1 MKNRNYP
8 LARHFLKRNG
18 ANPPAFRVVKIKTE
32 NNYLLSIK
40 TLIVGLLILSQL
52 ALIILIHLIATK
64 VYYWYLGFS
73 FFATIACC
81 LSVLSSKK
89 HGLSKSVWILFLLL
103 TFYFG
108 YTIYFLSDER
118 IFFRK
123 SRKKYDKVFSESDK
137 YHEKYRQPDASRVVQ
152 KDSEYLYRTGK
163 FNTYTNTDLKYF
175 PTGAKFFDDVIE
187 NLKKAEKFIFIEY
200 FIVADGVLLD
210 RIFNI
215 LSEKVKSG
223 VDVRIIYDD
232 MGSHKKLSRKTKSK
246 IIKAGIKLKPFN
258 RLIPYFSVALNY
270 RDHRKIVVIDGKI
283 AYTGGCNLA
292 DEYINE
298 KRLFGYW
305 KDNGIRLK
313 GPAVDSFSL
322 IFLRQWQFLTGKSED
337 YNQYFNHFDNY
348 SNTSTVIPYADGL
361 DFKDH
366 IGKGVYENAISSA
379 NEKLYIMTP
388 YFVLDDATTTLLE
401 NRAKSGVDVR
411 IVLPDIPDKKIVYS
425 VSKADAEELTK
436 SGVKIYYMKHAFV
449 HTKAVLTENCA
460 ITGSINMDLRSF
472 YQQFECAVYT
482 DDKTVMTDL
491 ENDFISVFKDS
502 REITEYTR
510 KRPSI
515 LSKIYSSIIQIF
527 APFM

>member
-1 MKNRNYP
+1 MKNHNHP
-8 LARHFLKRNG
+8 LSNHFLKKNG
-18 ANPPAFRVVKIKTE
+18 VNPPAFKIVKIRTE
-32 NNYLLSIK
+32 NNYLLSLK
-40 TLIVGLLILSQL
+40 TLFIGLLILCQL
-52 ALIILIHLIATK
+52 ALIILVHIIATK

-89 HGLSKSVWILFLLL
+89 HGLSKAVWILFLLL

-108 YTIYFLSDER
+108 FTIYFLSDER

-123 SRKKYDKVFSESDK
+123 SRKKYDKVFKETDK
-137 YHEKYRQPDASRVVQ
+137 YHEKYRLPNATRVVQ
-152 KDSEYLYRTGK
+152 KDSEFFYRTGK
-163 FNTYTNTDLKYF
+163 FNTYTNTDIKYF
-175 PTGAKFFDDVIE
+175 PTGATFFDDLLE

-200 FIVADGVLLD
+200 FIIADGVLFD
-210 RIFNI
+210 RIYNI
-215 LSEKVKSG
+215 LKEKIASG
-223 VDVRIIYDD
+223 VEVRIIYDD
-232 MGSHKKLSRKTKSK
+232 MGSHKKLSRKNKSK
-246 IIKAGIKLKPFN
+246 LIKLGVKLKAYN
-258 RLIPYFSVALNY
+258 RLVPYFSVALNY

-305 KDNGIRLK
+305 KDNGLRLK

-337 YNQYFNHFDNY
+337 YNQYFNHFDTYPN
-348 SNTSTVIPYADGL
+348 SSTVIPYADGL

-366 IGKGVYENAISSA
+366 IGKGAYENAISSA
-379 NEKLYIMTP
+379 TEKLYIMTP
-388 YFVLDDATTTLLE
+388 YFILDDTITTLIE
-401 NRAKSGVDVR
+401 NRVKSGVDVR
-411 IVLPDIPDKKIVYS
+411 IVLPDIPDKKLVYS

-449 HTKAVLTENCA
+449 HTKAVLTENSA

-472 YQQFECAVYT
+472 YQQFECAIYT
-482 DDKTVMTDL
+482 DDKCALLDAEKDFSNTLSLSTLITD
-491 ENDFISVFKDS
+491 NN
-502 REITEYTR
+502 
-510 KRPSI
+510 KRLKNPFYRVVAGFMQ
-515 LSKIYSSIIQIF
+515 LF